1 MRMPNLLL
9 LLGGLALLVG
19 CEADAQRGDPP
30 FEPGEA
36 DALFMMESK
45 PVEDPSTDPY
55 RAEPQW
61 LIEIPV
67 GPAPEDLRRD

>member
-1 MRMPNLLL
+1 MRVSLLSLLL
-9 LLGGLALLVG
+9 AGLAVLAG

-36 DALFMMESK
+36 DALFMMQGK

-67 GPAPEDLRRD
+67 GPAPEGFRRD